1 MYKSLTRLAI
11 ASAIG
16 LSAQL
21 LPVQTL
27 AGDADFTLV
36 NRTGYAIA
44 EVYITPANK
53 NNWGR
58 DRLGRNVLDNGR
70 AKLFTFSDSANCM
83 QDIMVVFDDDGSK
96 VVWEDFDLCALNK
109 ITLRYNRKTDVV
121 SADVE

>member
-1 MYKSLTRLAI
+1 MQTFLTRLTL
-11 ASAIG
+11 ASIITLG
-16 LSAQL
+16 AQL
-21 LPVQTL
+21 LPVHVQ
-27 AGDADFTLV
+27 AGEADFTLV

-44 EVYITPANK
+44 EVYISPANK
-53 NNWGR
+53 NSWGR
-58 DRLGRNVLDNGR
+58 DRLGRSILDNGR
-70 AKLFTFSDSANCM
+70 SKLFTFSDSANCV

>member
-1 MYKSLTRLAI
+1 MQTTLARLALASVI
-11 ASAIG
+11 ALG
-16 LSAQL
+16 AQL
-21 LPVQTL
+21 LPVHAQ
-27 AGDADFTLV
+27 AGEADFTLV

-44 EVYITPANK
+44 EVYVSPANK
-53 NNWGR
+53 DSWGR
-58 DRLGRNVLDNGR
+58 DRLGRSILDHGR
-70 AKLFTFSDSANCM
+70 SKLFTFSDSANCM

>member
-1 MYKSLTRLAI
+1 MQTFLTRLTL
-11 ASAIG
+11 ASVITLG
-16 LSAQL
+16 AQL
-21 LPVQTL
+21 LPVHVQ
-27 AGDADFTLV
+27 AGEADFTLV

-44 EVYITPANK
+44 EVYVSPANK
-53 NNWGR
+53 NSWGR
-58 DRLGRNVLDNGR
+58 DRLGRSILDNGR
-70 AKLFTFSDSANCM
+70 SKLFTFSDSANCV